1 MKRKAIVCD
10 VDGVLLQ
17 TDFILQEIFE
27 LGLKGDEKWDYF
39 YEHCNSNRVTVI
51 PETKRYIDSFINATY
66 EVVEENEPNVITID
80 SVTLIVST
88 ARNER
93 CRIETDE
100 KLYHC
105 GIEPYRIY
113 MRACD
118 DLRSACKVKREHLL
132 KIMEEYDIVA
142 FIDDDL
148 ENCEIAKSLE
158 ILSLR
163 RV

>member
-10 VDGVLLQ
+10 VDGVILQ

-27 LGLKGDEKWDYF
+27 LGLKGEEKWDYF
-39 YEHCNSNRVTVI
+39 YENCNSNRVEVI
-51 PETKRYIDSFINATY
+51 EETKKYIDSFIHATY
-66 EVVEENEPNVITID
+66 EVEEENKPTAITID

-88 ARNER
+88 ARNEK
-93 CRIETDE
+93 CRIETGE
-100 KLYHC
+100 KLYRC

-113 MRACD
+113 MRARD
-118 DLRSACKVKREHLL
+118 DLRSACEVKRDHLL
-132 KIMEEYDIVA
+132 KIMEEFDIVA

-148 ENCEIAKSLE
+148 DNCEIAKELG
-158 ILSLR
+158 ILALR